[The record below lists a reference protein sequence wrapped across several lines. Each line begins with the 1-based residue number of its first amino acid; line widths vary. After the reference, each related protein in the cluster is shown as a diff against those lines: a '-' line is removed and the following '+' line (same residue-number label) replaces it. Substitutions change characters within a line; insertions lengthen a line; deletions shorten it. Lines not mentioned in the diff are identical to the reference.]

1 MSDATPQNW
10 ISEVRDKPD
19 DATLAK
25 SEEKLL
31 QLIMSSMAS

>member
-25 SEEKLL
+25 SEEKL